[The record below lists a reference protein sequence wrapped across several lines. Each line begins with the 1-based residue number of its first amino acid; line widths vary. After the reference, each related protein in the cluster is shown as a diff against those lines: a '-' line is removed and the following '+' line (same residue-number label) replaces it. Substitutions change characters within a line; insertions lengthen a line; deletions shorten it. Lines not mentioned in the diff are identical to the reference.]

1 MIPTF
6 PPLAPQTVSGE
17 EGVIP
22 GQEEEEGGREKTE
35 GGEDR
40 GGMEQEGGG
49 REEGKKGGKDEE
61 DGEGSK
67 RGVREGKGKRGRR
80 EGGESLVRGPIITA
94 STLSSTVCSM
104 YQYIRFTCCLTS
116 SSVTGRLEVVVDP
129 SSSGDE
135 HIRTLTSPSSRILS
149 SRTRLG
155 YRID

>member
-1 MIPTF
+1 MGRKGSF
-6 PPLAPQTVSGE
+6 LGRRRRRE
-17 EGVIP
+17 EGRRQR
-22 GQEEEEGGREKTE
+22 GEKTE
-35 GGEDR
+35 GGWSR
-40 GGMEQEGGG
+40 KGGGGGGG
-49 REEGKKGGKDEE
+49 RKERKGGKDEE

-80 EGGESLVRGPIITA
+80 EGGEPLVCGPIITA

-155 YRID
+155 YGID